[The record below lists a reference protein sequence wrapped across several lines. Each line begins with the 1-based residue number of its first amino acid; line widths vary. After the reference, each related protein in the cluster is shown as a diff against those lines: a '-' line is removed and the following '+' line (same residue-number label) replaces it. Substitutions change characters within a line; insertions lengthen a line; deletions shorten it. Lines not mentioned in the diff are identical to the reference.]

1 MVDASFG
8 EKPDL
13 VQRFSDKLL
22 LAPVDVPII
31 VIGLPVNACGQTL
44 LDAVGEVR
52 LEFDFA
58 AA

>member
-1 MVDASFG
+1 MVDASLR
-8 EKPDL
+8 EQPDL

-31 VIGLPVNACGQTL
+31 VIGLPVNARGQTL